1 MAVLTTRMFY
11 VHEKQIKHTEN
22 DDSKHWSPVIN
33 LNRHGNARVK
43 GPLNEFIKHKEW
55 ACYLLL
61 ASRFFVFLFSA
72 QLVMPFVRFRYITRK
87 QAHHWFVYEGLEPW
101 LLPTL
106 LFYAVAYPFHLVS
119 HDYCTWSTDF
129 TLYCALSTL
138 QLEINV
144 CN

>member
-61 ASRFFVFLFSA
+61 ASRFFFCFSFFSPISDAICPFPLYHKKTGPPLVCIRGTWAMTITYPAFLCSSISVPSC
-72 QLVMPFVRFRYITRK
+72 LT
-87 QAHHWFVYEGLEPW
+87 W
-101 LLPTL
+101 LL
-106 LFYAVAYPFHLVS
+106 YVIYRFHFVL
-119 HDYCTWSTDF
+119 CTFNFATG
-129 TLYCALSTL
+129 
-138 QLEINV
+138 NKRV
-144 CN
+144 